1 MLNNSTQFRLLL
13 EKYIKHDKVEAI
25 LREISFFE
33 NGFAQRTKLQNIN
46 NANFSTALNSSV
58 EFIEKS
64 NAVLSLNM
72 QLHMK
77 IKQVYSSKK
86 RLLELNQISRAQT
99 LEASDLISEIKSKT
113 EKDKILKTKLKNEF
127 IALEQEI
134 EDIKDDLEFI
144 DYFISTSKDTKSL
157 AESYYQS
164 VKQINNFF

>member
-1 MLNNSTQFRLLL
+1 
-13 EKYIKHDKVEAI
+13 
-25 LREISFFE
+25 
-33 NGFAQRTKLQNIN
+33 
-46 NANFSTALNSSV
+46 
-58 EFIEKS
+58 
-64 NAVLSLNM
+64 
-72 QLHMK
+72 MK

>member
-13 EKYIKHDKVEAI
+13 EKYIEHDKAENI

-33 NGFAQRTKLQNIN
+33 NSFAQRTKLQNIN
-46 NANFSTALNSSV
+46 NANFSTTLNSSV

-86 RLLELNQISRAQT
+86 RLLELNQISRTQT
-99 LEASDLISEIKSKT
+99 LEASDLLTEVKSKT
-113 EKDKILKTKLKNEF
+113 EKDKLLKNKLKNEF

-134 EDIKDDLEFI
+134 EEIKDDLEFI
-144 DYFISTSKDTKSL
+144 DYFISTSKDTKCL

>member
-13 EKYIKHDKVEAI
+13 EKYIEHDKVEAI

>member
-1 MLNNSTQFRLLL
+1 MQ
-13 EKYIKHDKVEAI
+13 
-25 LREISFFE
+25 E
-33 NGFAQRTKLQNIN
+33 N
-46 NANFSTALNSSV
+46 
-58 EFIEKS
+58 
-64 NAVLSLNM
+64 
-72 QLHMK
+72 
-77 IKQVYSSKK
+77 
-86 RLLELNQISRAQT
+86 ELNYYEKIGNWDFSQ
-99 LEASDLISEIKSKT
+99 IKSKT